1 LSPVR
6 VWSSVGRNL
15 SGSSGFATAPIGKMY
30 AASKT
35 RLTAANVVSTIAPRC
50 NVLPIAT
57 RASVAAVTR
66 GRAASETL
74 LS

>member
-1 LSPVR
+1 
-6 VWSSVGRNL
+6 
-15 SGSSGFATAPIGKMY
+15 MY

-35 RLTAANVVSTIAPRC
+35 RLITANVESTTAPKC
-50 NVLPIAT
+50 KVLPIAT